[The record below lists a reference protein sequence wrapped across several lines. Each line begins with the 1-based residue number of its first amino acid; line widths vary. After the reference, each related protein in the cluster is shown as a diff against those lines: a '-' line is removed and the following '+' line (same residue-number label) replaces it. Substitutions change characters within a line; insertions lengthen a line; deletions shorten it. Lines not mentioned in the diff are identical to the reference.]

1 MIFPQKQELMQS
13 AGRLTP
19 WGTQI
24 KVATN
29 FGSANQP
36 AVFELKRM
44 AHEKL
49 KDLER
54 RLEQTR
60 PTQKGGDSSRR
71 EEGSALGLATRAI
84 TELVVG
90 IAVAMGLGWML
101 DRWLG
106 TRPWLMLVLLPF
118 GFAAGVVNV
127 MRLSRSKQAD
137 ELMGGGAAS
146 QTPAKPVTDDDE
158 D

>member
-1 MIFPQKQELMQS
+1 
-13 AGRLTP
+13 
-19 WGTQI
+19 
-24 KVATN
+24 
-29 FGSANQP
+29 
-36 AVFELKRM
+36 M

-49 KDLER
+49 RDLER

-60 PTQKGGDSSRR
+60 QARAPGEASGR

-90 IAVAMGLGWML
+90 IAVAMGVGWLL

-106 TRPWLMLVLLPF
+106 TKPWLMLVFLPF
-118 GFAAGVVNV
+118 GFAAGVLNV
-127 MRLSRSKQAD
+127 MRLSQSKQAE
-137 ELMGGGAAS
+137 ELMGGKAGS
-146 QTPAKPVTDDDE
+146 EPAPPFIDDDDE

>member
-1 MIFPQKQELMQS
+1 VLDHRPSI
-13 AGRLTP
+13 
-19 WGTQI
+19 
-24 KVATN
+24 
-29 FGSANQP
+29 
-36 AVFELKRM
+36 FELKLM

-49 KDLER
+49 KDLSR
-54 RLEQTR
+54 RIEQTR
-60 PTQKGGDSSRR
+60 QTQSDGDTSRR

-90 IAVAMGLGWML
+90 IAVAMGVGWML

-106 TRPWLMLVLLPF
+106 TKPWLMLVFMPF

-127 MRLSRSKQAD
+127 MRLSKSKQAE
-137 ELMGGGAAS
+137 ELMGGKAGS
-146 QTPAKPVTDDDE
+146 EPAPPVIEDDE

>member
-1 MIFPQKQELMQS
+1 
-13 AGRLTP
+13 
-19 WGTQI
+19 
-24 KVATN
+24 
-29 FGSANQP
+29 
-36 AVFELKRM
+36 M

-49 KDLER
+49 KDLSR

-60 PTQKGGDSSRR
+60 KAQLGGDSPRR

-90 IAVAMGLGWML
+90 IAVAMGIGWLL

-106 TRPWLMLVLLPF
+106 TKPWLMLVLMPF

-127 MRLSRSKQAD
+127 MRLSQSKQAE
-137 ELMGGGAAS
+137 ELMGGKAGAE
-146 QTPAKPVTDDDE
+146 PAKPVVDEEDE

>member
-1 MIFPQKQELMQS
+1 
-13 AGRLTP
+13 LTVF
-19 WGTQI
+19 T
-24 KVATN
+24 
-29 FGSANQP
+29 P
-36 AVFELKRM
+36 AIMVRSNSGARPPALVFELKLM

-49 KDLER
+49 KDLSR

-60 PTQKGGDSSRR
+60 QTRSGGDTSRR

-90 IAVAMGLGWML
+90 IAVAMGIGWLL

-106 TRPWLMLVLLPF
+106 TKPWLMLVFMPF
-118 GFAAGVVNV
+118 GFAAGIMNV
-127 MRLSRSKQAD
+127 MRLSRSKQAE
-137 ELMGGGAAS
+137 ELMGGKAGDE
-146 QTPAKPVTDDDE
+146 PAKTVIEDDE

>member
-1 MIFPQKQELMQS
+1 LLDRRHI
-13 AGRLTP
+13 
-19 WGTQI
+19 
-24 KVATN
+24 
-29 FGSANQP
+29 
-36 AVFELKRM
+36 VFELKLM

-49 KDLER
+49 KDLSR
-54 RLEQTR
+54 RIEQTR
-60 PTQKGGDSSRR
+60 QTQSDGDTSRR

-90 IAVAMGLGWML
+90 IAVAMGVGWML

-106 TRPWLMLVLLPF
+106 TKPWLMLVFMPF

-127 MRLSRSKQAD
+127 MRLSKSKQAE
-137 ELMGGGAAS
+137 ELMGGKAGAE
-146 QTPAKPVTDDDE
+146 PAPPVIDDDE

>member
-1 MIFPQKQELMQS
+1 
-13 AGRLTP
+13 
-19 WGTQI
+19 
-24 KVATN
+24 
-29 FGSANQP
+29 
-36 AVFELKRM
+36 M

-49 KDLER
+49 RDLER

-60 PTQKGGDSSRR
+60 QAHAPGEASGR

-90 IAVAMGLGWML
+90 IAVAMGVGWLL

-106 TRPWLMLVLLPF
+106 TKPWLMLVFLPF
-118 GFAAGVVNV
+118 GFAAGVLNV
-127 MRLSRSKQAD
+127 MRLSQSKQAE
-137 ELMGGGAAS
+137 ELMGGKAGS
-146 QTPAKPVTDDDE
+146 EPAPPVNDDDDE

>member
-1 MIFPQKQELMQS
+1 
-13 AGRLTP
+13 
-19 WGTQI
+19 
-24 KVATN
+24 
-29 FGSANQP
+29 
-36 AVFELKRM
+36 M
-44 AHEKL
+44 AHDKL

-54 RLEQTR
+54 RIEQTR
-60 PTQKGGDSSRR
+60 LTQKGGESPRR

-137 ELMGGGAAS
+137 ELMGGAAG
-146 QTPAKPVTDDDE
+146 QMPAKPMMDDDE

>member
-1 MIFPQKQELMQS
+1 M
-13 AGRLTP
+13 
-19 WGTQI
+19 
-24 KVATN
+24 VAAN
-29 FGSANQP
+29 FGASNRP
-36 AVFELKRM
+36 IVFELKRM

-54 RLEQTR
+54 RIEQTR
-60 PTQKGGDSSRR
+60 LTQKGGDSSRR

-106 TRPWLMLVLLPF
+106 TKPWLMLILLPF

-127 MRLSRSKQAD
+127 MRLSQSKQAD
-137 ELMGGGAAS
+137 ELMGGGEADS
-146 QTPAKPVTDDDE
+146 QAPAPPVIDDDE

>member
-1 MIFPQKQELMQS
+1 
-13 AGRLTP
+13 
-19 WGTQI
+19 
-24 KVATN
+24 
-29 FGSANQP
+29 
-36 AVFELKRM
+36 M

-54 RLEQTR
+54 RIEQTR
-60 PTQKGGDSSRR
+60 LTQKGGDSSRR

-106 TRPWLMLVLLPF
+106 TKPWLMLVLLPF
-118 GFAAGVVNV
+118 GFAAGVMNV

-137 ELMGGGAAS
+137 ELMGGETGTQA
-146 QTPAKPVTDDDE
+146 PAKPVMDDDE

>member
-1 MIFPQKQELMQS
+1 
-13 AGRLTP
+13 
-19 WGTQI
+19 
-24 KVATN
+24 
-29 FGSANQP
+29 
-36 AVFELKRM
+36 LKLM

-49 KDLER
+49 KDLSR

-60 PTQKGGDSSRR
+60 KAQLGGDSQRR

-90 IAVAMGLGWML
+90 IAVAMGIGWLL

-106 TRPWLMLVLLPF
+106 TKPWLMLVLMPF

-127 MRLSRSKQAD
+127 MRLSQSKQAE
-137 ELMGGGAAS
+137 ELMGGKAGAE
-146 QTPAKPVTDDDE
+146 PAKPVVDEEDE

>member
-1 MIFPQKQELMQS
+1 
-13 AGRLTP
+13 
-19 WGTQI
+19 
-24 KVATN
+24 
-29 FGSANQP
+29 
-36 AVFELKRM
+36 M

-49 KDLER
+49 KDLSR
-54 RLEQTR
+54 RLEQSR
-60 PTQKGGDSSRR
+60 QAQSAGESQRR

-90 IAVAMGLGWML
+90 IAVAMGLGWLL

-106 TRPWLMLVLLPF
+106 TKPWLMLILLPF

-127 MRLSRSKQAD
+127 MRLSQSKQAE
-137 ELMGGGAAS
+137 ELMGGKPGAEQA
-146 QTPAKPVTDDDE
+146 PPVLDDDE

>member
-1 MIFPQKQELMQS
+1 
-13 AGRLTP
+13 
-19 WGTQI
+19 
-24 KVATN
+24 
-29 FGSANQP
+29 
-36 AVFELKRM
+36 M

-60 PTQKGGDSSRR
+60 RTQAPGESSRR

-90 IAVAMGLGWML
+90 IAVAMGVGWLL
-101 DRWLG
+101 DRWFG
-106 TRPWLMLVLLPF
+106 TKPWLMLILLPF
-118 GFAAGVVNV
+118 GFAAGVMNV
-127 MRLSRSKQAD
+127 MRLSQSKQAED
-137 ELMGGGAAS
+137 LMGGKAGS
-146 QTPAKPVTDDDE
+146 EPAPPVIDDDE

>member
-1 MIFPQKQELMQS
+1 
-13 AGRLTP
+13 
-19 WGTQI
+19 
-24 KVATN
+24 
-29 FGSANQP
+29 
-36 AVFELKRM
+36 M

-49 KDLER
+49 KDIER
-54 RLEQTR
+54 RIEQTR
-60 PTQKGGDSSRR
+60 LTQKGGDSSRR

-106 TRPWLMLVLLPF
+106 TKPWLMLVLLPF

-137 ELMGGGAAS
+137 ELMGGGEAGS
-146 QTPAKPVTDDDE
+146 QAPAKPVMNDDDE

>member
-1 MIFPQKQELMQS
+1 
-13 AGRLTP
+13 
-19 WGTQI
+19 
-24 KVATN
+24 
-29 FGSANQP
+29 
-36 AVFELKRM
+36 M

-54 RLEQTR
+54 RIEQTR
-60 PTQKGGDSSRR
+60 LTQKGGDTPRR

-84 TELVVG
+84 TDLVVG

-127 MRLSRSKQAD
+127 MRLSQSKQAD
-137 ELMGGGAAS
+137 ELMGGRAES
-146 QTPAKPVTDDDE
+146 QTPAQPVTDDDE